1 MKNENIRF
9 SYNNGITECYIQ
21 YDNYVAYGAA
31 KCHPEDSDMQNENTG
46 CEIAMRRATIMLYKH
61 HRDML
66 KSQLQALNQLYYS
79 MNKSKRF
86 NPNSYENIMLQ
97 RQINLIKT
105 DLDTIKEMIV
115 ETQNSLKEYIKL
127 KDDFYVAIRKN
138 RAKKSNKANIE

>member
-9 SYNNGITECYIQ
+9 NYNNGVTECYIQ
-21 YDNYVAYGAA
+21 YNNYVAFGVA
-31 KCHPEDSDMQNENTG
+31 KCHPEDADMQNENTG

-86 NPNSYENIMLQ
+86 NPKSYENVMLQ

-105 DLDTIKEMIV
+105 DLDTIKEMII
-115 ETQNSLKEYIKL
+115 ETQNSLKEYIQL

-138 RAKKSNKANIE
+138 RVKKSNKANIE

>member
-9 SYNNGITECYIQ
+9 SYNDGVTECYIQ
-21 YDNYVAYGAA
+21 YNNYVAVGIAR
-31 KCHPEDSDMQNENTG
+31 CHPEDSDMQNENTG

-105 DLDTIKEMIV
+105 DLDTIKEMII

>member
-21 YDNYVAYGAA
+21 YDNYVAYGTA

>member
-21 YDNYVAYGAA
+21 YDNYVAYGTA

-61 HRDML
+61 HRDIL

-79 MNKSKRF
+79 MNQSKHF
-86 NPNSYENIMLQ
+86 NAKSYENVMLQ
-97 RQINLIKT
+97 RQINMIKT

-115 ETQNSLKEYIKL
+115 DEQQKLNEYLTEKEK
-127 KDDFYVAIRKN
+127 FYQKIRAN
-138 RAKKSNKANIE
+138 RNKRNKAKSE